1 MVMIDDIK
9 LRLEESVFE
18 PFTIVTSSG
27 ARYHV
32 ASRDHIGFGPN
43 KSRVVVWF
51 DNDTS
56 VLISGLHMTAI
67 EEVEPTLR
75 PNQSKS
81 TAS

>member
-1 MVMIDDIK
+1 MIDDLK
-9 LRLEESVFE
+9 LRLEESVFR

-27 ARYHV
+27 ARYRV
-32 ASRDHIGFGPN
+32 ASRDHLGFGPN

-67 EEVEPTLR
+67 GEDQPTLQPAR
-75 PNQSKS
+75 SDS
-81 TAS
+81 AAS